1 MPAQFETVQ
10 GARGG
15 GVEVGRLGNS
25 YSLALAGRVVGRRGA
40 INIMFLHISVVET
53 RLLTAYGT

>member
-1 MPAQFETVQ
+1 MRAREARLRWHLP
-10 GARGG
+10 GA
-15 GVEVGRLGNS
+15 S
-25 YSLALAGRVVGRRGA
+25 AACRGA